1 MADRSWFEEYLYRRT
16 KSAAIRSQLGQQE
29 PRDSKRRINLIIRF
43 LGIIVPMAFCYG
55 LGALYFGKNGNLAG
69 YWVARSL
76 GAAAWIGFAGALSL
90 RRDWPGA
97 AATAFVYIFF
107 DAWLWMTVIGP

>member
-16 KSAAIRSQLGQQE
+16 KSAAPQPQAEQQE
-29 PRDSKRRINLIIRF
+29 PLDPRRRVNLMLRV
-43 LGIIVPMAFCYG
+43 LGIVVPLIFCYG
-55 LGALYFGKNGNLAG
+55 LGALYFGRNGNLAG

-76 GAAAWIGFAGALSL
+76 GAAAWLGFTAVLAV

-97 AATAFVYIFF
+97 AMTTVFYVFI
-107 DAWLWMTVIGP
+107 DAWLWMTILPG